1 MGRKSSKLI
10 SEKLG
15 EYTSTDNNGVIVISK
30 SIVLNLLR
38 ELFDLRRRVAVMGTS
53 QPEQPAGHDM
63 STAPVPKRH
72 IYY

>member
-10 SEKLG
+10 SEKL
-15 EYTSTDNNGVIVISK
+15 EEHTATDNDGIIVISR
-30 SIVLNLLR
+30 SIVLDLLR
-38 ELFDLRRRVAVMGTS
+38 ELFDLRRQVAVLGTA
-53 QPEQPAGHDM
+53 QVEQPAGRDT

>member
-10 SEKLG
+10 SEKL
-15 EYTSTDNNGVIVISK
+15 EQYTTTDNNGVIVISK

-38 ELFDLRRRVAVMGTS
+38 ELFDLRRQVAVLGTA
-53 QPEQPAGHDM
+53 QGEQPAGRDT